1 MKNKYK
7 LYGVACSLYTAKAR
21 SFLRKQGIDFVELPP
36 THTDYVEKIM
46 PAIGRMIIPVL
57 ETPAGDI
64 IQDGSDIIEYFEKN
78 NSSAIPAYP
87 QNTVLNAVSFL
98 FELFA
103 GEGLLRP
110 AMHYRWNFDEQNIE
124 FLKSEFSPFAGSGAS
139 DDVVEQV
146 FEFASSRMRNAKD
159 SFGVSEQ
166 SKALV
171 ESSYAEFMSL
181 FSEHLKQYPYILG
194 GQASLGDYALMGPL
208 FGHLYR
214 DPAPAML
221 MRQQAPSVARWVE
234 RTNSAQEYW
243 GDHAEAQS
251 PLIDPEKIPTTLKAL
266 MRFIA
271 EEYLSEIT
279 AHVDFAN
286 GWLRER
292 PDLQAG
298 TNGLKDPARRFIGS
312 CEFDWRGIKLNTT
325 VMPYRFYLL
334 QRLQDCYDQA
344 AAVDKKSIEKLF
356 EETGLMPIL
365 QSRTD
370 RRVERQDHLEV
381 WGPLLD

>member
-1 MKNKYK
+1 MKKQYK
-7 LYGVACSLYTAKAR
+7 LYGVSCSLYTAKVR

-36 THTDYVEKIM
+36 THTDYVEKVM

-64 IQDGSDIIEYFEKN
+64 IQDGSDIVEYFEN
-78 NSSAIPAYP
+78 NNISGTPAYP
-87 QNTVLNAVSFL
+87 QNAVLKAVSFL

-110 AMHYRWNFDEQNIE
+110 AMHYRWNFDEQNLE
-124 FLKSEFSPFAGSGAS
+124 FLKSEFSPFAGIGAS
-139 DDVVEQV
+139 DDIVEQV
-146 FEFASSRMRNAKD
+146 FDFSSSRMRNAKD

-181 FSEHLKQYPYILG
+181 FGEHLKQYPYLLG

-214 DPAPAML
+214 DPAPAIL

-243 GDHAEAQS
+243 GDHIQDQS
-251 PLIDPEKIPTTLKAL
+251 PLVDSEKIPATLKTL
-266 MRFIA
+266 MRYIA
-271 EEYLSEIT
+271 AEYLPEIT

-286 GWLRER
+286 SWLRER
-292 PDLQAG
+292 PEMQAG
-298 TNGLKDPARRFIGS
+298 TNGLKDPARRFIGR
-312 CEFDWRGIKLNTT
+312 CEFEWRGITLNTT

-334 QRLQDCYDQA
+334 QRLQDCYEQAQA
-344 AAVDKKSIEKLF
+344 ADKQAIEALF
-356 EETGLMPIL
+356 EETGLQSIL
-365 QSRTD
+365 YLRTD
-370 RRVERQDHLEV
+370 RRVERANHLEV
-381 WGPLLD
+381 WGPLTD